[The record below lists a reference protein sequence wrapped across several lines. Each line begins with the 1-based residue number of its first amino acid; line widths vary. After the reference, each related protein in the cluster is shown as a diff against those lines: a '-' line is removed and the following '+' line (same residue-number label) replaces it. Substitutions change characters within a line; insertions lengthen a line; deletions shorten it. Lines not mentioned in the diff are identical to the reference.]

1 MTLVRFQ
8 PAPFKSLLS
17 DFWNL
22 PTDGSASTQPV
33 VNILETPTGFRVEL
47 AAPGLVKE
55 DFQVKVEKDLL
66 TISAHKEAAHAEEG
80 LTVHRREFSYGAFE
94 RVFRLPESIDLDKVD
109 ASFNNGILSV
119 NLVKKPELQ
128 PVVKTISIG

>member
-22 PTDGSASTQPV
+22 PTDGTASTQPV
-33 VNILETPTGFRVEL
+33 VNILETAAGFRLEL
-47 AAPGLVKE
+47 AAPGLMKE
-55 DFQVKVEKDLL
+55 DFQIKVEKNLL
-66 TISAHKEAAHAEEG
+66 TISAHKGAPSLEDG
-80 LTVHRREFSYGAFE
+80 VTVLRREFAYSAFE
-94 RVFRLPESIDLDKVD
+94 RVFRLPDSIDTDKVE
-109 ASFNNGILSV
+109 ATFNNGILSV
-119 NLVKKPELQ
+119 NLIKKAELQ